1 MSVLNHA
8 VHHQHAT
15 SNTVYHAL
23 HGYYYGGRTT
33 QELSAIYSK
42 SDRTIRG
49 WICRFEKEK
58 EYRRHSKSHKSPF
71 GEEERQWVKRF
82 YDTMPLSF
90 LDEAKAAFE
99 EQFKRTISVSTIW
112 RILREIG
119 YTYKVL
125 ERRAM
130 NIKMKDIQRFV
141 HELSLID
148 WSQHNLQFLDEVS
161 FDNRGMLR
169 KRGYCL
175 KGQKLVFRGEFQ
187 RKARISLLCFINM
200 YGVVETFYTDGTFDR
215 QKFVD
220 CCHSHA
226 TSGKSVM
233 QYLGS
238 GSVWILDGA
247 SIHCHPDLIY
257 CIRSLGIVPIY
268 LPAYY
273 PFFNPIEYLFGV
285 MKKAMQRHYLKNSK
299 RSLLHFVAEVVDN
312 FRTFNMQS
320 IFEHCGW
327 TKNGCFDPR
336 ESLGNDK
343 VKLPDDQQQDV
354 YDLLDF
360 VERDDYE

>member
-82 YDTMPLSF
+82 YDTMPLPF

-130 NIKMKDIQRFV
+130 NIKMKD
-141 HELSLID
+141 
-148 WSQHNLQFLDEVS
+148 
-161 FDNRGMLR
+161 
-169 KRGYCL
+169 
-175 KGQKLVFRGEFQ
+175 
-187 RKARISLLCFINM
+187 
-200 YGVVETFYTDGTFDR
+200 
-215 QKFVD
+215 
-220 CCHSHA
+220 
-226 TSGKSVM
+226 
-233 QYLGS
+233 
-238 GSVWILDGA
+238 
-247 SIHCHPDLIY
+247 
-257 CIRSLGIVPIY
+257 
-268 LPAYY
+268 
-273 PFFNPIEYLFGV
+273 
-285 MKKAMQRHYLKNSK
+285 

-354 YDLLDF
+354 YDLLNF